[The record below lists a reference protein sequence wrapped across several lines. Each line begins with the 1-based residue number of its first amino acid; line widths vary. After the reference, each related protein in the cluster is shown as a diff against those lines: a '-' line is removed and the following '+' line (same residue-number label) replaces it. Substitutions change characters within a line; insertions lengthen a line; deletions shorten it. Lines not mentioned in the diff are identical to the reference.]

1 MGRRFVVREV
11 DGKAERALL
20 FRLQREAL
28 PFDAPISSNTGWW
41 WIAYEGDKPVAFA
54 SMDESVR
61 WSDCVYLSRCGV
73 LQAESASASNAPEA
87 ARGHG
92 LQTRLIRAR
101 LRKARSLGMCW
112 AITDTYENPESGN
125 SLIRCGFRLY
135 QPTRPWGADGVN
147 YWRRGL

>member
-1 MGRRFVVREV
+1 MAARKFRIAEV
-11 DGKAERALL
+11 DGRAERPLL
-20 FRLQREAL
+20 YRLQREAL
-28 PFDAPISSNTGWW
+28 PYDAPISSTTGWW
-41 WIAYEGDKPVAFA
+41 WIAYDGDRPVGFA
-54 SMDESVR
+54 SMDASTQ

-73 LQAESASASNAPEA
+73 IET

-92 LQTRLIRAR
+92 LQKRLIRAR
-101 LRKARSLGMCW
+101 IRKARALGMCW

-135 QPTRPWGADGVN
+135 QPTRPWGAEGVN